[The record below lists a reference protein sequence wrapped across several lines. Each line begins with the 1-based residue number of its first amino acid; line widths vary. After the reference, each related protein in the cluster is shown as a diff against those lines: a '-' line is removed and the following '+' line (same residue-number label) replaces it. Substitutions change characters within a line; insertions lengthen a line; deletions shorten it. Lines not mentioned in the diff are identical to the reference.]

1 MPFIKQVT
9 TSSFIRL
16 LVCCTLVS
24 LSTAIT
30 SPDAQQPDQSDTSSY
45 GERLAESSAYSFN
58 TVSNSGSGS
67 NSHSHVH
74 SFGQSKE
81 SDGSFYSP
89 GVSAILNSDGFLN
102 TMSKFSPGGV
112 DSSKYTP
119 SGPVEAAVH
128 TKKTVEVIPVRFEEP
143 REGEPQVIEIS
154 PYEVPLSIVFK
165 TQTNKINVNQEH
177 RSGMSKMMSGSSYQY
192 YYYLYDLCLRVFNT
206 SLQIT
211 FLVFYREGKN
221 MAS

>member
-1 MPFIKQVT
+1 MT
-9 TSSFIRL
+9 ASSLIWL
-16 LVCCTLVS
+16 LVTLVT

-30 SPDAQQPDQSDTSSY
+30 SPDAQEQSEQSDTSSY
-45 GERLAESSAYSFN
+45 GERLAEGSSYSFN
-58 TVSNSGSGS
+58 SVSNSGISS
-67 NSHSHVH
+67 NSHVR

-81 SDGSFYSP
+81 GDASFYSP

-112 DSSKYTP
+112 DSGKYTP

-143 REGEPQVIEIS
+143 KEGEPQVIEIS

-177 RSGMSKMMSGSSYQY
+177 RSGKSEICQGVVT
-192 YYYLYDLCLRVFNT
+192 CT
-206 SLQIT
+206 IIT
-211 FLVFYREGKN
+211 FKICACQCSFQISFVVFYRKGKN
-221 MAS
+221 MTL